1 MANGAVS
8 ALMHKV
14 ACESLGI
21 KNSAILDEE
30 LKKKESLVDAFVS
43 GVGPKKIGTPA
54 TPQLAWPRG
63 PGSVVVWLSRAGD
76 PCTLVIIFLV
86 HEKHTPCLRATHTS
100 ITAFSPVMFT
110 QASSSSPTFSR
121 DISVVFTTIIALTV

>member
-54 TPQLAWPRG
+54 TPLLAWPRG
-63 PGSVVVWLSRAGD
+63 PGSVVVWLSRAARSWHGREGW
-76 PCTLVIIFLV
+76 VIVPPETERSCRPFLRLCAR
-86 HEKHTPCLRATHTS
+86 TQSSTTS
-100 ITAFSPVMFT
+100 RV
-110 QASSSSPTFSR
+110 
-121 DISVVFTTIIALTV
+121 

>member
-54 TPQLAWPRG
+54 TPLLAWPRG
-63 PGSVVVWLSRAGD
+63 PGSVVWLFCAGD
-76 PCTLVIIFLV
+76 PCTLVIIIFN
-86 HEKHTPCLRATHTS
+86 A
-100 ITAFSPVMFT
+100 
-110 QASSSSPTFSR
+110 
-121 DISVVFTTIIALTV
+121 

>member
-63 PGSVVVWLSRAGD
+63 PGSVVVWLSRAARSWHGREA
-76 PCTLVIIFLV
+76 TVKVIRPPETERSCRPFLRLCAR
-86 HEKHTPCLRATHTS
+86 TQSSTTS
-100 ITAFSPVMFT
+100 RV
-110 QASSSSPTFSR
+110 
-121 DISVVFTTIIALTV
+121 